1 VQNCR
6 INLDFDLFL
15 QRKNGGPS
23 PRAVDRWCF
32 RCTIAPRAERGR
44 SSLEEGCA
52 GVPVHGTSPWQRGE
66 QDEQMGNLTPGGTS

>member
-23 PRAVDRWCF
+23 PRTMDRARVVGPPW
-32 RCTIAPRAERGR
+32 TSQWSAAEAHR
-44 SSLEEGCA
+44 SS
-52 GVPVHGTSPWQRGE
+52 T
-66 QDEQMGNLTPGGTS
+66 